1 MTAKPVIQDRATE
14 DGWVPAGWR
23 FALGRPVLDPSSAE
37 DGDTPNPASQPFG
50 VRFFRPAGP
59 EPTAP
64 PVPFRYCRQRQ
75 VAVAIGTDMP
85 LVDTVPS
92 WERTTSGGADGKTPG
107 VEEWH
112 MDYHGDA

>member
-1 MTAKPVIQDRATE
+1 MTAKPAVRDHAME
-14 DGWVPAGWR
+14 SAWVPVEWR
-23 FALGRPVLDPSSAE
+23 FALARPVLDPPPTG
-37 DGDTPNPASQPFG
+37 DGETSDPASRPFG
-50 VRFFRPAGP
+50 VRFFRPAGR
-59 EPTAP
+59 AP
-64 PVPFRYCRQRQ
+64 AASPVPFRYCRQRQ

-85 LVDTVPS
+85 LVDTVPA